1 MCSNPLRAEA
11 ARDNLAALP
20 MADRLAHL
28 REQMSAISARAGA
41 PERTSVPGHD
51 VLPVPGPLGEL
62 LPDHG
67 LARGTMVTCPRGAV
81 LCGFLAAATAAG
93 QHAAILTDPTG
104 PQIGLLAASE
114 MGADLQRLFLVRT
127 PTDRAAEIVGVL
139 ADGIDLI
146 VLDLPRA
153 RIAPTALEKLRGRLR
168 AKGSILV
175 ATRTDWA
182 RHAHLDLQVRRRPDY
197 GLVLQR
203 HSCESVLVVL
213 WCGVGSCCGR
223 VGFVD
228 DTGWCP
234 VHPVRATGSGPGVRI
249 GAGGRVGTEE
259 RVDSGRACR

>member
-1 MCSNPLRAEA
+1 MRSNSLRAEA
-11 ARDNLAALP
+11 AGDNLAALP

-28 REQMSAISARAGA
+28 REQMNAISARAGA

-127 PTDRAAEIVGVL
+127 PADRAAEIVGVL

-146 VLDLPRA
+146 VLDLPHA

-168 AKGSILV
+168 AKGAILV

-197 GLVLQR
+197 GLGRGRGRVRQLDLDID
-203 HSCESVLVVL
+203 VLV
-213 WCGVGSCCGR
+213 GGRRIRHGR
-223 VGFVD
+223 VILHGHGGQTQWHHPASGSIALAS
-228 DTGWCP
+228 TG
-234 VHPVRATGSGPGVRI
+234 
-249 GAGGRVGTEE
+249 
-259 RVDSGRACR
+259 